1 MTKITPGVTFANNP
15 GWQPTLHDECRLNIR
30 FGSKADMAAH
40 SSDVR
45 FTPQ

>member
-1 MTKITPGVTFANNP
+1 MNDQNSEFA
-15 GWQPTLHDECRLNIR
+15 ELNVR

-45 FTPQ
+45 FWG